1 MVFTL
6 WNLAVFLDSWLFS
19 LGCAEAKA
27 IDATDR
33 CNWLLYLSW
42 LKDEIIP
49 LIKYLDIL
57 GSQAQSVGMLPDPLG
72 IDLFIHAKLNCC
84 NHERRAL
91 HVRVY

>member
-1 MVFTL
+1 MESSCILRLVAFFIGL
-6 WNLAVFLDSWLFS
+6 RGSES
-19 LGCAEAKA
+19 
-27 IDATDR
+27 DR

-84 NHERRAL
+84 NYERRAL
-91 HVRVY
+91 HVRV